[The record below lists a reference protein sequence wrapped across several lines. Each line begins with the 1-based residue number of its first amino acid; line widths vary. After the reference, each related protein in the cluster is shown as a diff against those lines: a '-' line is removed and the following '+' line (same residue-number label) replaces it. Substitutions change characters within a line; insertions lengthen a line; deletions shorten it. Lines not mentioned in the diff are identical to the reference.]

1 MGNRAVR
8 WNSSGSI
15 SELGLL
21 GTDANGLSNS
31 YAYAINSSGAV
42 TGAVEKFT
50 GNTAVGYRAVR
61 WSATN
66 TTVTELGNLG
76 TDANGIAQD
85 YSVAINTAGTVAGY
99 GDKYSGGNFLGQRAI
114 RWGATGNTA
123 TELGNLGTDA
133 NGVANGK
140 AFAINT
146 SGTIIGYAEKYTSGS
161 QQWLAGGAMEFI
173 RHVGHRAGKLREQQY
188 RFGVRSGAG
197 D

>member
-1 MGNRAVR
+1 MRARFSRCCPGAPLNASGTVIGYAAKSTAAGTALGNRAVR

-31 YAYAINSSGAV
+31 YSYAINTSGAV
-42 TGAVEKFT
+42 TGAVEKFI
-50 GNTAVGYRAVR
+50 GNNAVGYRAVR
-61 WSATN
+61 WMTATN

-114 RWGATGNTA
+114 RWVRLVIPRRNWEFRNRRKRCG
-123 TELGNLGTDA
+123 
-133 NGVANGK
+133 
-140 AFAINT
+140 
-146 SGTIIGYAEKYTSGS
+146 
-161 QQWLAGGAMEFI
+161 QQ
-173 RHVGHRAGKLREQQY
+173 Q
-188 RFGVRSGAG
+188 GVRH
-197 D
+197 